1 MFCVS
6 EGLSI
11 VTESTWIMVGQNI
24 LAIPI
29 MKLFLIILR
38 IIRLVVFFTRVISWV
53 CKDNKQTLN
62 NANFLKQ
69 FTLMVN
75 KY

>member
-1 MFCVS
+1 
-6 EGLSI
+6 
-11 VTESTWIMVGQNI
+11 
-24 LAIPI
+24 